1 MISTILIKCIP
12 YIVPVVLGALGWVAK
27 KIWNVIAAKITNE
40 TVATAIETLL
50 LKAGT
55 VVEGLE
61 QTIRPELAKATADG
75 KLTKEEAAAI
85 AKIALEDLFAIA
97 APEVKTLKEGGMDEA
112 AVEKLASSALEQ
124 AVYRLPK
131 PQKANVMTYGDK
143 IEAMRL
149 PQWQRADLSA
159 AE

>member
-1 MISTILIKCIP
+1 MISAILIKCIP
-12 YIVPVVLGALGWVAK
+12 YVVPVVLGALGWVAK

-50 LKAGT
+50 TKAGT

-61 QTIRPELAKATADG
+61 QTIRPELAKATEDG
-75 KLTKEEAAAI
+75 RLTKEEASAI
-85 AKIALEDLFAIA
+85 AKMALEDLFTVA

-124 AVYRLPK
+124 AVYRLPR

-149 PQWQRADLSA
+149 PQWQRAEQIA
-159 AE
+159 AK

>member
-1 MISTILIKCIP
+1 MISAILIKCIP
-12 YIVPVVLGALGWVAK
+12 YVVPVVLGALGWAAK
-27 KIWNVIAAKITNE
+27 KIWNKIAAKITNE
-40 TVATAIETLL
+40 TVAMAIETLL
-50 LKAGT
+50 TKAGT

-75 KLTKEEAAAI
+75 KLTKEEASAI
-85 AKIALEDLFAIA
+85 AKMALEDLFTVA

-149 PQWQRADLSA
+149 PQWQRAEIA
-159 AE
+159 AK

>member
-1 MISTILIKCIP
+1 MISAILIKCIP
-12 YIVPVVLGALGWVAK
+12 YVVPVVLGALGWAAK

-40 TVATAIETLL
+40 TVATAIGTLL
-50 LKAGT
+50 TKAGT

-75 KLTKEEAAAI
+75 KLTKEEASVI
-85 AKIALEDLFAIA
+85 AKMALEDLFTVA

-149 PQWQRADLSA
+149 PQWQRAEQIA
-159 AE
+159 AK